1 MLQLSG
7 GSGGHVPGPV
17 PRYGSYLQP
26 PPGAGHLSV
35 EYDPR
40 PTAAREARA
49 EVRRRLEE
57 WGLTGRDDPWDE
69 LRDEAADRDGPPARD
84 DLSSPGVLGP
94 EDDLAAGND
103 LVDVAELLVSEL
115 VTNAV
120 LHAASPFRLT
130 LSASHGVLRCEVTDT
145 GRGTPQVLCAG
156 TGESG
161 RGMFLVDALARRWG
175 CHQDGPGKTVWFELG
190 TCGSHGCGRRQP

>member
-7 GSGGHVPGPV
+7 GSGGHGPDPV
-17 PRYGSYLQP
+17 PRYGSSLQP
-26 PPGAGHLSV
+26 PLGAGHLSV

-49 EVRRRLEE
+49 EIRRRLEE
-57 WGLTGRDDPWDE
+57 WGLAGRDDSTE
-69 LRDEAADRDGPPARD
+69 RD
-84 DLSSPGVLGP
+84 D
-94 EDDLAAGND
+94 E

-120 LHAASPFRLT
+120 LHAASRFRLT
-130 LSASHGVLRCEVTDT
+130 LSAAHGVLRCEVTDS
-145 GRGTPQVLCAG
+145 GRSTPQVRQAG
-156 TGESG
+156 AAESG

-190 TCGSHGCGRRQP
+190 TCGSDGCGRRQP